1 MSFNH
6 VTVIGR
12 IVRDI
17 KTESSTSG
25 TTYLRNAVAVD
36 RKGKKDE
43 ADFFDITAFGKTA
56 EFIEKYFSK
65 GKRIAISGHLQ
76 SNSYKDKEGKSH
88 TSVAIIVDEVD
99 FCDSKAEQ
107 TTKSEGFLDVNVT
120 EELPFE

>member
-1 MSFNH
+1 MNH

-12 IVRDI
+12 IVREI

-25 TTYLRNAVAVD
+25 MTYLRNAIAVD

-65 GKRIAISGHLQ
+65 GRKIAISGHLQ
-76 SNSYKDKEGKSH
+76 SNNYKDKEGKSH
-88 TSVAIIVDEVD
+88 TSVAIIADEVD

>member
-1 MSFNH
+1 MNR
-6 VTVIGR
+6 VEIIGR

-43 ADFFDITAFGKTA
+43 ADFFEITAFNKTA

-65 GKRIAISGHLQ
+65 GRKIAISGHLQ
-76 SNSYKDKEGKSH
+76 SSNYKDKEGKSH

>member
-1 MSFNH
+1 MNRVS
-6 VTVIGR
+6 VIGR
-12 IVRDI
+12 IVREI

-25 TTYLRNAVAVD
+25 TTYLRNAIAVD

-65 GKRIAISGHLQ
+65 GRKIAISGHLQ
-76 SNSYKDKEGKSH
+76 SNNYKDKEGKSH

-99 FCDSKAEQ
+99 FCDSKE
-107 TTKSEGFLDVNVT
+107 TNKTDNDFLNVSIP

>member
-1 MSFNH
+1 MNR
-6 VTVIGR
+6 VEIIGR

-17 KTESSTSG
+17 KTESSTNG

-36 RKGKKDE
+36 RRGKEKE
-43 ADFFDITAFGKTA
+43 TDFFEITAFGKTA
-56 EFIEKYFSK
+56 EFIESYFAK
-65 GKRIAISGHLQ
+65 GRKIAISGHLQ

-88 TSVAIIVDEVD
+88 TSVAIICDEVD
-99 FCDSKAEQ
+99 FCDSKAE

>member
-1 MSFNH
+1 MNR
-6 VTVIGR
+6 VDIIGR

-25 TTYLRNAVAVD
+25 TTYLRNAIAVD

-65 GKRIAISGHLQ
+65 GRKIAISGHLQ
-76 SNSYKDKEGKSH
+76 SNNYKDKEGKSH
-88 TSVAIIVDEVD
+88 TSVAIIADEVD

>member
-1 MSFNH
+1 MNR
-6 VTVIGR
+6 VDIIGR

-25 TTYLRNAVAVD
+25 TTYLRNAIAVD

-43 ADFFDITAFGKTA
+43 ADFFEITAFNKTA

-76 SNSYKDKEGKSH
+76 SNSYKDKEGKNH

>member
-1 MSFNH
+1 MNR
-6 VTVIGR
+6 VDIIGR

-25 TTYLRNAVAVD
+25 TTYLRNAIAVD

-43 ADFFDITAFGKTA
+43 TDFFDITAFGKTA

-65 GKRIAISGHLQ
+65 GRKIAIAGHLQ
-76 SNSYKDKEGKSH
+76 SNNYKDKEGKNH
-88 TSVAIIVDEVD
+88 TSVSIICDEVD

>member
-1 MSFNH
+1 MNR
-6 VTVIGR
+6 VDIIGR
-12 IVRDI
+12 IVREI

-25 TTYLRNAVAVD
+25 TTYLRNAIAVD

-43 ADFFDITAFGKTA
+43 TDFFEVTAFGKTA

>member
-1 MSFNH
+1 MNR
-6 VTVIGR
+6 VDIIGR
-12 IVRDI
+12 IAREI

-25 TTYLRNAVAVD
+25 TTYLRNAIAVD

-43 ADFFDITAFGKTA
+43 ADFFEITAFNKTA

-65 GKRIAISGHLQ
+65 GRKIAISGHLQ

>member
-1 MSFNH
+1 MNR
-6 VTVIGR
+6 VEIIGR

-25 TTYLRNAVAVD
+25 TTYLRNAIAVD

-43 ADFFDITAFGKTA
+43 ADFFEITAFNKTA

-65 GKRIAISGHLQ
+65 GRKIAISGHLQ

-88 TSVAIIVDEVD
+88 TSVSIICDEVD

>member
-1 MSFNH
+1 MNR
-6 VTVIGR
+6 VDIIGR

-25 TTYLRNAVAVD
+25 TTYLRNAIAVD

-43 ADFFDITAFGKTA
+43 ADFFEITAFNKTA

-88 TSVAIIVDEVD
+88 TSVAIIADEVD

>member
-1 MSFNH
+1 MNR
-6 VTVIGR
+6 VDIIGR

-43 ADFFDITAFGKTA
+43 ADFFEITAFNKTA

-88 TSVAIIVDEVD
+88 TSVAIIADEVD

>member
-25 TTYLRNAVAVD
+25 TTYLRNAIAVD

-43 ADFFDITAFGKTA
+43 TDFFEVTAFGKTA

-65 GKRIAISGHLQ
+65 GRKIAISGHLQ
-76 SNSYKDKEGKSH
+76 SNNYKDKEGKSH
-88 TSVAIIVDEVD
+88 TSVAIIADEVD

>member
-1 MSFNH
+1 MNR
-6 VTVIGR
+6 VEIIGR

-43 ADFFDITAFGKTA
+43 ADFFEITAFNKTA

-88 TSVAIIVDEVD
+88 TSVSIIADEVD

>member
-1 MSFNH
+1 MNR
-6 VTVIGR
+6 VDIIGR
-12 IVRDI
+12 IVRDT

-25 TTYLRNAVAVD
+25 TTYLRNAIAVD

-43 ADFFDITAFGKTA
+43 ADFFEITAFNKTA

-88 TSVAIIVDEVD
+88 TSVAIICDEVD